1 MKYCKACGDNIPDSA
16 RFCPSCG
23 SAVEEQ
29 PLVNIQKEEVAREHH
44 EWKFLT
50 ERLAYGIF
58 QVRVHTNVTVE
69 GSRITVDTHRQ
80 AVFFKWGRQRD
91 SFDVKE
97 VKKVTLEKKISK
109 LSIFLI
115 VLGILMLLVGNW
127 WGIIPLGTALLT
139 LYDKYLLIQHR
150 RGGFRIYDAELI
162 GTNGPANEF
171 FDYIQARNPQA
182 MAIIRG

>member
-1 MKYCKACGDNIPDSA
+1 MKYCKACGDNIPDSV

-115 VLGILMLLVGNW
+115 VLGIFMLLVGNW
-127 WGIIPLGTALLT
+127 WGLLPLGTALLT

>member
-1 MKYCKACGDNIPDSA
+1 MKYCKACGDNIPDSV

-69 GSRITVDTHRQ
+69 EAGSR
-80 AVFFKWGRQRD
+80 
-91 SFDVKE
+91 
-97 VKKVTLEKKISK
+97 
-109 LSIFLI
+109 LI
-115 VLGILMLLVGNW
+115 HIDKPCFSSGGGSAIRLM
-127 WGIIPLGTALLT
+127 
-139 LYDKYLLIQHR
+139 
-150 RGGFRIYDAELI
+150 
-162 GTNGPANEF
+162 
-171 FDYIQARNPQA
+171 
-182 MAIIRG
+182 